1 MFRYVHLPIFHSEAN
16 LCNLCICIH
25 IVSDTTEERYQ
36 GIKNLLS
43 ECLKQFPNSFV
54 CDLSTT
60 ESDCGMLSNGRQ
72 YLAVIIIIIIYYICV
87 CFTTC
92 TSKSTIPSI
101 RNAVLIKIK

>member
-72 YLAVIIIIIIYYICV
+72 YLAVIIIIIIYVCV
-87 CFTTC
+87 LQLAL
-92 TSKSTIPSI
+92 PSPQFL
-101 RNAVLIKIK
+101 V